1 MYNHNKTMVHEACAI
16 SKERYDYVNSIGR
29 KIFEGTVNKLQEKS
43 ESIER
48 VEEIISDADLSMR
61 ETSILIILIFTNIV
75 SIPLNINNKEIKNI
89 ISGIKGKPFSVIDTK
104 SSNELEDRPEIQ

>member
-1 MYNHNKTMVHEACAI
+1 
-16 SKERYDYVNSIGR
+16 
-29 KIFEGTVNKLQEKS
+29 
-43 ESIER
+43 
-48 VEEIISDADLSMR
+48 MR